1 MLNLRIF
8 FLYLFVEQGFK
19 FVKIMMNMKRKFM
32 KKSICLL
39 IAFTGM
45 FSIVIAQNN
54 TNDWNTKNATK
65 WVQQNKWKDGLKL
78 NLDPS
83 TDKIAFATQ
92 YHKNKQAWDKAFT
105 FLRTHNLDSL
115 PVGKYSIDGDK
126 VFATVTVSP
135 NKEFDQTNWESH
147 HKYLDL
153 QYVISGK
160 EKIGVAALASATVTK
175 PYDGSKDVANY
186 TAEGKYYIAQ
196 PGTFFLFFPTDVHR
210 PNIKVEG
217 YDSVKKIVI
226 KIDVV
231 E

>member
-1 MLNLRIF
+1 MLNHRIF
-8 FLYLFVEQGFK
+8 FLYLFVEQGLK
-19 FVKIMMNMKRKFM
+19 LKLMMNMKRMFM
-32 KKSICLL
+32 TKSICLL
-39 IAFTGM
+39 IAFAGM
-45 FSIVIAQNN
+45 LSIVIAQNN
-54 TNDWNTKNATK
+54 TNNWNIKKATK

-92 YHKNKQAWDKAFT
+92 YHKNKQVWDKAVA

-115 PVGKYSIDGDK
+115 PAGKYSIDGDK

-135 NKEFDQTNWESH
+135 NKEFDHTNWESH
-147 HKYLDL
+147 RKYIDL
-153 QYVISGK
+153 QCVISGK
-160 EKIGVAALASATVTK
+160 EKIGVAALSSATVTK
-175 PYDGSKDVANY
+175 PYDESKDGANY

-210 PNIKVEG
+210 PNIKVDG